1 MACIYLKKAAPSSAT
16 DESTIRQTVR
26 TILTDIK
33 AGGEATVRA
42 YAAKFDKW
50 NGPILTPAD
59 VIAQAAAH
67 LPDELKADIHFAAD
81 RVRTFAQA
89 QRASMTDFEY
99 TQDGV
104 TLGQRHVPVN
114 TAGCYVPGGRYAHIA
129 SAIMSITTA
138 KVAGVKQIIACSPAK
153 EGVGIHPALLYT
165 MHCCGADYILALG
178 GVQAIAAMA
187 YGYFTG
193 HPSDLL
199 AGPGN
204 AYVAEAKRL
213 LFGEVGIDIVAG
225 PSEIAIIADESADPA
240 IVAIDLVAQ
249 GEHGPTSPMWLL
261 TTDRA
266 LGEQVLQ
273 RIPALI
279 AALPALARDAA
290 TAAWRNYGAII
301 VCDSRE
307 EVVALSDQ
315 YGPEHLEVHAQNLDW
330 WHDSLTVYGSLFLG
344 EETTVAYGDKV
355 SGPNH
360 ILPTRAAARYTGG
373 LNVSKFIK
381 TLTYQKMTREASIA
395 FGKATA
401 RISRLEGME
410 GHARSADA
418 RIQKYSE

>member
-1 MACIYLKKAAPSSAT
+1 
-16 DESTIRQTVR
+16 
-26 TILTDIK
+26 
-33 AGGEATVRA
+33 
-42 YAAKFDKW
+42 
-50 NGPILTPAD
+50 
-59 VIAQAAAH
+59 
-67 LPDELKADIHFAAD
+67 
-81 RVRTFAQA
+81 
-89 QRASMTDFEY
+89 
-99 TQDGV
+99 
-104 TLGQRHVPVN
+104 
-114 TAGCYVPGGRYAHIA
+114 
-129 SAIMSITTA
+129 
-138 KVAGVKQIIACSPAK
+138 
-153 EGVGIHPALLYT
+153 
-165 MHCCGADYILALG
+165 
-178 GVQAIAAMA
+178 
-187 YGYFTG
+187 
-193 HPSDLL
+193 
-199 AGPGN
+199 
-204 AYVAEAKRL
+204 
-213 LFGEVGIDIVAG
+213 
-225 PSEIAIIADESADPA
+225 
-240 IVAIDLVAQ
+240 
-249 GEHGPTSPMWLL
+249 MWLL